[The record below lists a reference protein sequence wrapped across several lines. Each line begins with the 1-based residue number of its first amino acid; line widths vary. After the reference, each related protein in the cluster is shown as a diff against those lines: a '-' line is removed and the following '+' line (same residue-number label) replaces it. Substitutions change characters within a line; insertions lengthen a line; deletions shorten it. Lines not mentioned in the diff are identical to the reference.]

1 MSVNTH
7 HAHSPSI
14 RATAIVDA
22 SRRAASRAIA
32 ATSRES
38 RFPSASDM
46 PRWTTVDDAVTALAE
61 SRGDDGARV
70 ALVDV
75 ARACDAVARDAS
87 DAANARRGRALL
99 AIAARA
105 RETRRGR
112 RAEDAAGDARRDAEA
127 LARDARAS
135 GASEA
140 AIDAIE
146 ACARSARAWEEAAA
160 AREDAAR
167 ARRTARER
175 ASAKARERDAED
187 ALGTM
192 NLGEAA
198 RAASAANVI
207 LRGEA
212 EEEDAE
218 SDDDRGVDDEARAT
232 CERVVE
238 RVRRVVDE
246 EVSASVVF
254 EGSSRVS
261 IDAARLRRACER
273 LAEISADETRLRT
286 SIVARALVDE
296 FLAPM
301 IRAGAKSV
309 VKVVEEDGGDSL
321 RYETATTKSVDDD
334 SAQASLETALRWIR
348 SKLPSEDVAKAV
360 GVEAWGDI
368 AKTCVNAWL
377 SARPSERAIDRTCAV
392 EVVASNCGF
401 VPPPSDGA
409 ASYAGGALG
418 PLEAEALATE
428 MREAE
433 TRRAAVLARAREL
446 ALSDDQTIVRTLG
459 DAKTRGVG
467 RGTGEETETSK
478 GANNLLDG
486 APRTVSK
493 ATDLLA
499 AHVDDVLQ
507 SATELDPHAH
517 RASASLA
524 AAAADCLDLFRAC
537 VIAARGEQLKTIHA
551 ASLVFYNDCHH
562 LANRFSASVFARGV
576 ALERQIGRTPALI
589 WPVEPLRALGDATRA
604 EANNRALREL
614 HAALDV
620 ASGFLRSAE
629 VQVKEDIVKSIARA
643 RHVIHRVGTTSMYV
657 LPDPIGTQ
665 DAAELALHYARRVT
679 LEILS
684 MEDISVEESEALTE
698 IIGVAFASEGL
709 VGKKGDEDA
718 IRALLRAVGPEWQKV
733 RELGVM
739 LSAPLRDIATSWE
752 RGSLQKVGFTASE
765 VRGFIGA
772 LFSETPLRAECL
784 ARIG

>member
-1 MSVNTH
+1 MPTLDD
-7 HAHSPSI
+7 AA
-14 RATAIVDA
+14 RARRARDVDA
-22 SRRAASRAIA
+22 RADRDDA
-32 ATSRES
+32 RES
-38 RFPSASDM
+38 
-46 PRWTTVDDAVTALAE
+46 E
-61 SRGDDGARV
+61 SESESNRP
-70 ALVDV
+70 LEDV
-75 ARACDAVARDAS
+75 ARALEDVALEARAEANAIVARALAS
-87 DAANARRGRALL
+87 
-99 AIAARA
+99 IAARA
-105 RETRRGR
+105 A
-112 RAEDAAGDARRDAEA
+112 RAGDRDAARDARDALDA
-127 LARDARAS
+127 LARDARDG
-135 GASEA
+135 GASEDA
-140 AIDAIE
+140 REAIE
-146 ACARSARAWEEAAA
+146 ACASSARAWEDAVA
-160 AREDAAR
+160 ARGRARR

-175 ASAKARERDAED
+175 EGANARERDAED
-187 ALGTM
+187 ALGTTS
-192 NLGEAA
+192 LGDAA
-198 RAASAANVI
+198 RAARGAIGI
-207 LRGEA
+207 LRGDEA
-212 EEEDAE
+212 ASEGDAE
-218 SDDDRGVDDEARAT
+218 SEDDGGVDDEARAT

-238 RVRRVVDE
+238 RFRNVVDE
-246 EVSASVVF
+246 ELRASVVF
-254 EGSSRVS
+254 AAAARVS
-261 IDAARLRRACER
+261 IDAARLRRACEH

-286 SIVARALVDE
+286 SIVAKALVDE

-321 RYETATTKSVDDD
+321 RYETTTTKSVDDD

-348 SKLPSEDVAKAV
+348 SKLPSDDVAKAV
-360 GVEAWGDI
+360 GVEAWGEI

-377 SARPSERAIDRTCAV
+377 SERPSERAIDRTCAV

-446 ALSDDQTIVRTLG
+446 ALNNDQTIVRTLG

-499 AHVDDVLQ
+499 AHVDDVLR

-576 ALERQIGRTPALI
+576 ALERQIGRTPALL
-589 WPVEPLRALGDATRA
+589 WPVEPLRALGDVTRA

-752 RGSLQKVGFTASE
+752 RGSLQKVGFTANE

-784 ARIG
+784 ARIE

>member
-1 MSVNTH
+1 MPKFRYQIGTLDLGIVECDLL
-7 HAHSPSI
+7 SI
-14 RATAIVDA
+14 HIEHQAVMLRLHQLADQL
-22 SRRAASRAIA
+22 AASVPELVQ
-32 ATSRES
+32 T
-38 RFPSASDM
+38 
-46 PRWTTVDDAVTALAE
+46 DAHAPTEKAPEVFGTHQWPVQTRRRHLQRVTAGYGILDVQHP
-61 SRGDDGARV
+61 GHTV
-70 ALVDV
+70 ADLLTVIQ
-75 ARACDAVARDAS
+75 RDAAWRI
-87 DAANARRGRALL
+87 DINAQYGTPAL
-99 AIAARA
+99 
-105 RETRRGR
+105 
-112 RAEDAAGDARRDAEA
+112 
-127 LARDARAS
+127 
-135 GASEA
+135 
-140 AIDAIE
+140 
-146 ACARSARAWEEAAA
+146 
-160 AREDAAR
+160 
-167 ARRTARER
+167 
-175 ASAKARERDAED
+175 
-187 ALGTM
+187 
-192 NLGEAA
+192 
-198 RAASAANVI
+198 
-207 LRGEA
+207 
-212 EEEDAE
+212 
-218 SDDDRGVDDEARAT
+218 
-232 CERVVE
+232 
-238 RVRRVVDE
+238 
-246 EVSASVVF
+246 
-254 EGSSRVS
+254 
-261 IDAARLRRACER
+261 
-273 LAEISADETRLRT
+273 
-286 SIVARALVDE
+286 
-296 FLAPM
+296 
-301 IRAGAKSV
+301 
-309 VKVVEEDGGDSL
+309 
-321 RYETATTKSVDDD
+321 
-334 SAQASLETALRWIR
+334 
-348 SKLPSEDVAKAV
+348 DVL
-360 GVEAWGDI
+360 DI
-368 AKTCVNAWL
+368 HQ
-377 SARPSERAIDRTCAV
+377 
-392 EVVASNCGF
+392 
-401 VPPPSDGA
+401 
-409 ASYAGGALG
+409 
-418 PLEAEALATE
+418 LEAEALATE

-499 AHVDDVLQ
+499 AHVDDALQ

-562 LANRFSASVFARGV
+562 LANRFSASLFARGV

-604 EANNRALREL
+604 EANNRVLREL